1 MHEEKWQVWTS
12 PAHLLVDTTDPADL
26 VAARTAVQTV
36 LTETDSAINTFDP
49 TSELA
54 TINATGAGTYTLSPT
69 LTHILTEAITAYE
82 RTSGAFDPPASPPL
96 AAPTATA
103 FTSPPAPTATSSPAT
118 RSQ

>member
-82 RTSGAFDPPASPPL
+82 RTSGAFDPPA
-96 AAPTATA
+96 
-103 FTSPPAPTATSSPAT
+103 
-118 RSQ
+118 